1 MLIGGHYFHVSYFR
15 RDRHFALSSE
25 PGEGLALCRAKAI
38 SSFLSY
44 FKTLQGVKK
53 VSLQLVI
60 WAYFNKPEFFLIGGI
75 DNSSSVT

>member
-25 PGEGLALCRAKAI
+25 PREGLALCRAKAI

-44 FKTLQGVKK
+44 FKTLQGVKR

-60 WAYFNKPEFFLIGGI
+60 WA
-75 DNSSSVT
+75 SCS

>member
-15 RDRHFALSSE
+15 PDRHFALSSE
-25 PGEGLALCRAKAI
+25 PREGLALCRAKAI

-44 FKTLQGVKK
+44 FKTLQGVKR

-60 WAYFNKPEFFLIGGI
+60 WA
-75 DNSSSVT
+75 SCS